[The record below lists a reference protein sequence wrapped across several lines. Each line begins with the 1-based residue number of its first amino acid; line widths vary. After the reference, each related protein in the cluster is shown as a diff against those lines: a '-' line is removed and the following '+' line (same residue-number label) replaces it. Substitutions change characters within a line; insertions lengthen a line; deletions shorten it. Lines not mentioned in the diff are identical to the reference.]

1 VKLKH
6 IWRALAVPFR
16 YAFDEMQ
23 NHVGK
28 CREFK
33 LSVPE
38 TRTTMQYYFCI
49 MLQLKFGSLS
59 VSEG

>member
-1 VKLKH
+1 MKLEQL
-6 IWRALAVPFR
+6 WRAVAVPFR
-16 YAFDEMQ
+16 WAFHITQKLVD
-23 NHVGK
+23 K

-38 TRTTMQYYFCI
+38 TRSSMQYHFCI
-49 MLQLKFGSLS
+49 MLQLKFGNLH

>member
-1 VKLKH
+1 MKLEQLGST
-6 IWRALAVPFR
+6 LAAPFR
-16 YAFDEMQ
+16 SAFHIMQ
-23 NHVGK
+23 KHLSK

-38 TRTTMQYYFCI
+38 ARSSMQYHFCI
-49 MLQLKFGSLS
+49 MLQLKFGSHH